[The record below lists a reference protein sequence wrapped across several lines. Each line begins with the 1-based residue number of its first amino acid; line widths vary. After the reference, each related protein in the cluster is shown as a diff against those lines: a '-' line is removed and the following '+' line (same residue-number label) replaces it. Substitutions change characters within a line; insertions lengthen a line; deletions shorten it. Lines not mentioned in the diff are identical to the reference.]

1 MSELL
6 DFLIGQGEQ
15 FRRSYRQSAGDEDRR
30 AYILTA
36 PVEHVCH
43 PFIQTLP
50 FNASLIPMVL
60 QQIRRP
66 G

>member
-6 DFLIGQGEQ
+6 EFLIGQGEQ
-15 FRRSYRQSAGDEDRR
+15 FRRSYSQSAGDEDRR

-43 PFIQTLP
+43 PFTQTLP
-50 FNASLIPMVL
+50 FNATLIPMVL